1 MTLKFKASSSTV
13 LFSDV
18 GEISCEELL
27 TGKRTKD
34 VIPKHKVTN
43 NKLECLNPCLLA
55 FIHTSNKYLGRSE
68 NDSLFLH
75 KD

>member
-1 MTLKFKASSSTV
+1 MTLKFKASSNTV

-27 TGKRTKD
+27 AGKRTKD
-34 VIPKHKVTN
+34 VIPNYKVTN
-43 NKLECLNPCLLA
+43 NKLECLNPCVIS

-68 NDSLFLH
+68 
-75 KD
+75 K